1 MLCLFCCMNGNGIG
15 RVRFQEDF
23 FPISEKFDSFCTLSF
38 CCSEKSVSPNTTK
51 KKGRVSKN
59 SHFADA
65 AVALSNSGLCAGL
78 SAQRPAQ
85 PRIGKCHE

>member
-23 FPISEKFDSFCTLSF
+23 FTISEKFDSFCTLSF

-51 KKGRVSKN
+51 KRVVFQKTVISRMLQV
-59 SHFADA
+59 HTD
-65 AVALSNSGLCAGL
+65 LSRQVTKHCPSFCVFRG
-78 SAQRPAQ
+78 
-85 PRIGKCHE
+85 IWI